1 MFSTSQNQ
9 QPERNI
15 EFFTTNQEGEEN
27 IEIFDLNKIFQ
38 MNFSYN
44 FDILKNLIEAF
55 MKNQKYIQNEMKEKQ
70 AKILDLE
77 AQLLDLKLQID
88 SSGAKMEINND
99 ANKELISA
107 IKENKDE
114 INKSVADNK
123 NEETTGNDEIINQII
138 VSKNKIIF
146 IFRKK

>member
-70 AKILDLE
+70 TKILDLE

-114 INKSVADNK
+114 INKSVGDNK
-123 NEETTGNDEIINQII
+123 IEEKTGNDEIINQII

>member
-70 AKILDLE
+70 TKILDLE
-77 AQLLDLKLQID
+77 AQLLDLKLKID

-99 ANKELISA
+99 ANKEIISS

-114 INKSVADNK
+114 TNKSVANNK
-123 NEETTGNDEIINQII
+123 IEETTGNDEIINQII

>member
-1 MFSTSQNQ
+1 
-9 QPERNI
+9 
-15 EFFTTNQEGEEN
+15 
-27 IEIFDLNKIFQ
+27 

-70 AKILDLE
+70 TKILDLE

-99 ANKELISA
+99 ANKEIISS

-114 INKSVADNK
+114 INKSVANNK
-123 NEETTGNDEIINQII
+123 IEETTGNDEIINQII

>member
-70 AKILDLE
+70 TKILDLE

-114 INKSVADNK
+114 INKSVANNK
-123 NEETTGNDEIINQII
+123 IEETTGNDEIINQII

>member
-70 AKILDLE
+70 TKILDLE

-99 ANKELISA
+99 ANKEIISS

-114 INKSVADNK
+114 INKSVANNK
-123 NEETTGNDEIINQII
+123 IEETTGNDEIINQII